1 MKWQVTFQVFRYKQD
16 GSAPHFDSFQLEV
29 KPDDYVVDAVER
41 IWAFHD
47 RSLVFRHSCHHAG
60 CGACGMLVNGREK
73 LVCKTRIDQ
82 VASNGST
89 VKLEPMRNFPV
100 ISDLAVDMGA
110 FYAKIEET
118 GAAPVTQGKP
128 IVDVK
133 TGKPGTA
140 PQPITIFANCIECGL
155 CVSACPTSGTDPQSL
170 GPVTLAAAFRRA
182 VEEADFT
189 SAEAKKTL
197 MQMVD
202 SEQGVWRCHAA
213 FECVEACPSSVDPA
227 AAIMELRR
235 RVLAGKLG
243 LLGRS

>member
-1 MKWQVTFQVFRYKQD
+1 
-16 GSAPHFDSFQLEV
+16 
-29 KPDDYVVDAVER
+29 
-41 IWAFHD
+41 
-47 RSLVFRHSCHHAG
+47 
-60 CGACGMLVNGREK
+60 MLVNGREK

-89 VKLEPMRNFPV
+89 IKLEPMRNFPV
-100 ISDLAVDMGA
+100 VSDLVVDMGA
-110 FYAKIEET
+110 FYAKIEQT
-118 GAAPVTQGKP
+118 GARPVEVGDP
-128 IVDVK
+128 IIDVE

-140 PQPITIFANCIECGL
+140 PEPITVFTNCIECGL

-170 GPVTLAAAFRRA
+170 GPATLAAAFRRA
-182 VEEADFT
+182 VEEADIT
-189 SAEAKKTL
+189 SEEARKTL